1 MRNAHRLLPL
11 LVLGALITGCVSPR
25 ASELNTLESERSVA
39 TARVAALEATVAAST
54 ARLEDYRD
62 RIRRH
67 ESATMA
73 YMLNHKLAVAAVVA
87 GVGGAE
93 VALDPDNAF
102 TSDAQVVGGV
112 VALLAAAW
120 AVGNMPEVL
129 EVADALA
136 QADSHYK
143 QLQAAASD
151 VERRWQAQN
160 ADLLS
165 ARGQLE
171 GVNARIAQLRAAV

>member
-1 MRNAHRLLPL
+1 MRKHRLLPL
-11 LVLGALITGCVSPR
+11 LVLGALVTGCVGPR
-25 ASELNTLESERSVA
+25 ASQLNDLESERSVA
-39 TARVAALEATVAAST
+39 TARVAALETTVAAWE

-73 YMLNHKLAVAAVVA
+73 YMLNHKLAVAAIVA

-102 TSDAQVVGGV
+102 TNDAKIVGGV

-120 AVGNMPEVL
+120 AGANMPEVL
-129 EVADALA
+129 EVSDALV
-136 QADSHYK
+136 QADSQYK

-165 ARGQLE
+165 ARGKLE
-171 GVNARIAQLRAAV
+171 GVNARIAQLRAAI